1 MEVRG
6 KVRPQTLALRVAV
19 LLVVSICPCVVPVTR
34 FVNRIG
40 RINRTVSVLS
50 APLLSLQFIDENT
63 VHFDE
68 AATALEPITTQLVIP
83 KAHAYNGHLHSFLE
97 DTKRENKCI
106 QTDASESYL
115 TCLKKSAQVER

>member
-40 RINRTVSVLS
+40 RINRSVSVLS
-50 APLLSLQFIDENT
+50 APVLSLQFIDENT
-63 VHFDE
+63 VPLMRQRQLDRH
-68 AATALEPITTQLVIP
+68 PITTQLVIKNSP
-83 KAHAYNGHLHSFLE
+83 NGARLQWTSPFLP
-97 DTKRENKCI
+97 
-106 QTDASESYL
+106 
-115 TCLKKSAQVER
+115 